1 MITYT
6 GYLIVVDEMEPV
18 RHFYADVMGQ
28 KLKID
33 SPEYVVFEGEFCL
46 FLKRNF
52 LPILKDEQHYPI
64 RYRGNN
70 GELYFESNDIEAD
83 EARLRAAGTEF
94 LHPIQEQPWAQRVMR
109 FYDPIGTLIEV
120 GEDMSI
126 VIRRLQSQGM
136 SLEQVSQRIGFSV
149 PMIEEILSKSK

>member
-1 MITYT
+1 
-6 GYLIVVDEMEPV
+6 MEPV

-52 LPILKDEQHYPI
+52 LPILKDEQRYPI

-126 VIRRLQSQGM
+126 VIHRLQSQGM
-136 SLEQVSQRIGFSV
+136 SLEQVSERIGFSV

>member
-1 MITYT
+1 M
-6 GYLIVVDEMEPV
+6 
-18 RHFYADVMGQ
+18 
-28 KLKID
+28 D

-52 LPILKDEQHYPI
+52 LPILKDEQRYPI

-126 VIRRLQSQGM
+126 VIHRLQSQGM
-136 SLEQVSQRIGFSV
+136 SLEQVSERIGFSV

>member
-1 MITYT
+1 
-6 GYLIVVDEMEPV
+6 
-18 RHFYADVMGQ
+18 
-28 KLKID
+28 
-33 SPEYVVFEGEFCL
+33 
-46 FLKRNF
+46 
-52 LPILKDEQHYPI
+52 
-64 RYRGNN
+64 
-70 GELYFESNDIEAD
+70 
-83 EARLRAAGTEF
+83 
-94 LHPIQEQPWAQRVMR
+94 MR

>member
-1 MITYT
+1 MIKYS

-18 RHFYADVMGQ
+18 RHFYADLMGQ
-28 KLKID
+28 KLKVD

-52 LPILKDEQHYPI
+52 LPILKDESKYPI
-64 RYRGNN
+64 HYRANN
-70 GELYFESNDIEAD
+70 GELYFESKDIEAD

-126 VIRRLQSQGM
+126 VIHRLQSQGM
-136 SLEQVSQRIGFSV
+136 SLEQVSERIGFSV

>member
-1 MITYT
+1 MIKYS

-18 RHFYADVMGQ
+18 RHFYAEVLQQ
-28 KLKID
+28 KLKVD

-52 LPILKDEQHYPI
+52 LPILKDEARYPI
-64 RYRGNN
+64 TYRANN
-70 GELYFESNDIEAD
+70 GELYFESTDIEAD

-109 FYDPIGTLIEV
+109 FYDPIGTLVEV

-126 VIRRLQSQGM
+126 VIRRFQAQGM
-136 SLEQVSQRIGFSV
+136 SLEQISQRIGFDV
-149 PMIEEILSKSK
+149 PMIEDILARSN